1 MQWIMGFVAIILL
14 TGGLIAQAFEMRK
27 IRLAN
32 PDEPGSPNIFLNK
45 KNFKWYA
52 IIGAGLILWFLA
64 ERN

>member
-1 MQWIMGFVAIILL
+1 MQWILGFLAIALL

-32 PDEPGSPNIFLNK
+32 PDESGSANIFLNK
-45 KNFKWYA
+45 KNFRWYA
-52 IIGAGLILWFLA
+52 MIGAGLILWFLA